1 MRARMTAKPR
11 SKYRNVRVEVD
22 GLKFDSKAEAARW
35 QQLRLLEKAGK
46 VRRLERQVRYS
57 LDAYTGEP
65 LNADEECGTKIG
77 SYVAD
82 FDYWDHDKNCQ
93 VTEDVKGM
101 ITDLSKWKLKHF
113 AAQYGREVQ
122 IVRMGR

>member
-1 MRARMTAKPR
+1 MTAKPR

-46 VRRLERQVRYS
+46 VRELRRQVRYS
-57 LDAYTGEP
+57 LDANYSLVGH
-65 LNADEECGTKIG
+65 
-77 SYVAD
+77 YVAD
-82 FDYWDHDKNCQ
+82 FDYWDHTTDKTSHI
-93 VTEDVKGM
+93 TEDVKGM
-101 ITDLSKWKLKHF
+101 ITDLSKWKMKHF

>member
-1 MRARMTAKPR
+1 MRSRITGKPR

-46 VRRLERQVRYS
+46 VRELTRQVRIP
-57 LDAYTGEP
+57 LFAWRGEGW
-65 LNADEECGTKIG
+65 ADDDVLVGH
-77 SYVAD
+77 YVAD
-82 FDYWDHDKNCQ
+82 FDYWDQDKGCR

-113 AAQYGREVQ
+113 AAQYGRAVQ

>member
-1 MRARMTAKPR
+1 MKRARITAKPR

-46 VRRLERQVRYS
+46 VRDLTRQVRVPLIASQGES
-57 LDAYTGEP
+57 L
-65 LNADEECGTKIG
+65 LADEDRLIG
-77 SYVAD
+77 HYVAD
-82 FDYWDHDKNCQ
+82 FDYWDHDKGCR

-113 AAQYGREVQ
+113 AAQYGRAVQ
-122 IVRMGR
+122 IVRMR

>member
-1 MRARMTAKPR
+1 MRSRITAKPR

-46 VRRLERQVRYS
+46 VRELHRQVRY
-57 LDAYTGEP
+57 P
-65 LNADEECGTKIG
+65 LHADSGLSVSGRPNIVG
-77 SYVAD
+77 HYVAD
-82 FDYWDHDKNCQ
+82 FDYYDADKASI

>member
-1 MRARMTAKPR
+1 MTAKPR

-35 QQLRLLEKAGK
+35 QQLRLLEKAG
-46 VRRLERQVRYS
+46 RIRELRRQVRY
-57 LDAYTGEP
+57 P
-65 LNADEECGTKIG
+65 LVVNQFLSEEDGDTIG
-77 SYVAD
+77 NYVAD
-82 FDYWDHDKNCQ
+82 FDYIFIDEVNNFR

-113 AAQYGREVQ
+113 AAQYGRAVQ
-122 IVRMGR
+122 IVRMR